1 MKFLVAALLLVSVAA
16 VYGEGG
22 QGGGISEIDVND
34 RNVQKAAQVATL
46 TVTQRKNSPYHQLL
60 VGIKSAKAQVVAG
73 ILYHLEI
80 EIQESGCPKS
90 EELAGCEA
98 EPSDRFEVC
107 QLKVISQPWM
117 EVLKVVGDIRC
128 HPVYHL

>member
-1 MKFLVAALLLVSVAA
+1 MKILVAALLLVSVAA
-16 VYGEGG
+16 VYGDGG
-22 QGGGISEIDVND
+22 TGDISEIDVND
-34 RNVQKAAQVATL
+34 RNVQKAAQVATAS
-46 TVTQRKNSPYHQLL
+46 VTQWKNSPFHQLL

-90 EELAGCEA
+90 EALEGCEA
-98 EPSDRFEVC
+98 EPSDKFEVC
-107 QLKVISQPWM
+107 QLKVLSQPWM
-117 EVLKVVGDIRC
+117 EVLKVIGDIRC